1 MAHSVVAQDSLIH
14 KGVLAELRWD
24 THVDETDVGV
34 EVDDGVV
41 TLTGHVESYAKR
53 VAAEDAAHRVLG
65 VRDVANDVVVH
76 IPGGF
81 ARTDTEIAHAVRRA
95 LEADVFVAEDNIE
108 TTVSNGWVTLKGEV
122 DFWRERQDAERSI
135 LRLGGVRGVTN
146 AITVRVRTVHPD
158 TVRDTIEEALERR
171 AEREAERI
179 QVSVDEGVVTLSG
192 RVRSWAEKRA
202 VLGAV
207 GHAPGVRSVV
217 DRLGVA
223 PYS

>member
-1 MAHSVVAQDSLIH
+1 LIH
-14 KGVLAELRWD
+14 KGVLAELSWD
-24 THVDETDVGV
+24 TRVDETDVGV

-53 VAAEDAAHRVLG
+53 VAAEDAAHRVPG
-65 VRDVANDVVVH
+65 VRDVANDIVVH
-76 IPGGF
+76 VPGGF
-81 ARTDTEIAHAVRRA
+81 SRTDTEIAHAVRRA
-95 LEADVFVAEDNIE
+95 LEADVFIAEDNIE

-135 LRLGGVRGVTN
+135 LRLAGVRGVTN
-146 AITVRVRTVHPD
+146 AITVRERTVHPD
-158 TVRDTIEEALERR
+158 TVRTTIEEALERR

-217 DRLGVA
+217 DRLAVA